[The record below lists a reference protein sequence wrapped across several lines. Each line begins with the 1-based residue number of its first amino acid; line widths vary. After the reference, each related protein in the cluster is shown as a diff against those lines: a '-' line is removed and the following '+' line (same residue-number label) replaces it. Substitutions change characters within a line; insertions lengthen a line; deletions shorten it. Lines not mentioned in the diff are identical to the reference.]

1 MRKVVVNRSETLS
14 PSVKGLVLA
23 CADGQPLP
31 YIPGQWINLH
41 VPYDGVSDKR
51 SYSIASAPSQ
61 AHPEQ
66 FEVAVTRVEEGSI
79 SLALH
84 ALPEGAALS
93 FDGPYGY
100 FTREGM
106 EQLPALF
113 VGTGTGVGPLRAMI
127 QAELERDA
135 GPPLTLLFG
144 CRTQADILYR
154 EQFDALAKQHERFTF
169 APTLSRAAAEW
180 SGRRGYVQM
189 HLPEL
194 VEKLGRPHV
203 YVCGLSGMVNDVR
216 AALKQQL
223 GYDRKHIHTE
233 RYD

>member
-41 VPYDGVSDKR
+41 VPYAGVTDKR
-51 SYSIASAPSQ
+51 SYSIASAPSL

-66 FEVAVTRVEEGSI
+66 FEVAVTRVDAGSI

-84 ALPEGAALS
+84 ALPDGEALS
-93 FDGPYGY
+93 FEGPYGF

-135 GPPLTLLFG
+135 GPPLTLVFG

-154 EQFDALAKQHERFTF
+154 EQFEALAAKHGRFSF
-169 APTLSRAAAEW
+169 EPTLSRADAGW
-180 SGRRGYVQM
+180 TGRQGYVQAQ
-189 HLPEL
+189 LPEL

-216 AALKQQL
+216 ALLKQQL